1 MTVCANC
8 LILPRWGA
16 AVLRPYLESGEAA
29 AYCWGDDAQLG
40 HELIELAGLE
50 GLRAVGKSVIGIV
63 VDFDEQAV
71 RARGYGGA
79 GHGRNFVTASGAV
92 GGIGEHGEM
101 REFFDDGNGGD
112 VECVARVG
120 LESPDTALA
129 ENHVVIA
136 AGENVLGAEQELFH
150 GGG

>member
-63 VDFDEQAV
+63 ADFAESAEKMIILHV
-71 RARGYGGA
+71 ARADLKNIHIAEHHLDLRRVHDFADGEELEFLGGLAHKLEALLTHALEGVGRSAGFEGA
-79 GHGRNFVTASGAV
+79 G
-92 GGIGEHGEM
+92 
-101 REFFDDGNGGD
+101 
-112 VECVARVG
+112 
-120 LESPDTALA
+120 A
-129 ENHVVIA
+129 ENF
-136 AGENVLGAEQELFH
+136 GACF
-150 GGG
+150 